1 MRERKRTK
9 KKRGRVRRDWRE
21 RKARRAKGKEMVGG
35 RKERREEGP
44 WYTCPG
50 TYKST
55 VKINYIN

>member
-1 MRERKRTK
+1 
-9 KKRGRVRRDWRE
+9 
-21 RKARRAKGKEMVGG
+21 MVGG

-44 WYTCPG
+44 RYTYPG